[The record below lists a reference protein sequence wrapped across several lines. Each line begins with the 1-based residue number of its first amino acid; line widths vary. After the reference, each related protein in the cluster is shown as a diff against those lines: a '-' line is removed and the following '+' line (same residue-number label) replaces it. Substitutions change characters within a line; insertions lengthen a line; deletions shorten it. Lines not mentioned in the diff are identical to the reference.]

1 MKVFKLHQ
9 RLFTLLW
16 IKSSDNSKPH
26 TKILNLIFTLIAFA
40 SQFLCFISS
49 TVYITEFIA
58 NDLENALFAVFEMVA
73 TASGL
78 YTLIIVLTIR
88 EAIVDVLEKFQ
99 KFCDASKSGI

>member
-9 RLFTLLW
+9 HLFTLLC
-16 IKSSDNSKPH
+16 IKSSDSSKLH
-26 TKILNLIFTLIAFA
+26 TKILNLIFTSIAFT
-40 SQFLCFISS
+40 SQLLCFISS

-78 YTLIIVLTIR
+78 YSLIIVFMIR
-88 EAIVDVLEKFQ
+88 EAIEDVLEKFQ
-99 KFCDASKSGI
+99 KFYDTSK